1 MYSLSPAPYRSV
13 FFIQKMI
20 HAYVVCFVSD
30 NSAFSD
36 LQGHLDQGFR
46 IFNQF
51 SVFIYS
57 QLQLIL
63 PDSFLGDI
71 SEWDTYLKIDLAQA
85 DLPFKAPADF
95 VLNPDYHH
103 LVTSSRLPRP
113 SKIVEQSMAFCKS
126 FCGVLLSHSILKSAL
141 IRGLSC
147 FDSAVMLDGPERHYV
162 AAIEDLTSYFVSSS
176 LITPGDKTKCVSQYR
191 SLVAKL
197 RTVNDI
203 PRSNWVLF
211 LGAHYE
217 MQSRPELSKVFRY
230 ASLCLP
236 PTVTIPTSFKI
247 SVPDL
252 ASDHEAFQSIVNSLQ
267 LSYVTVPNVSSLYQ
281 DPRSVCRIFR
291 LLGRGRELL
300 SDKKFSVWTFS
311 RGNVSKRLALREKM
325 EAAYKKTVLDGEGLP
340 IFLDVSSPSGSAPSS
355 SNSSPLP
362 GPSLGLVSV
371 SVSRCVEAGVN
382 NDKTKKKTKA
392 KKS

>member
-1 MYSLSPAPYRSV
+1 
-13 FFIQKMI
+13 MI
-20 HAYVVCFVSD
+20 HLHAICFILD

-36 LQGHLDQGFR
+36 LQSHLDQGFR

-63 PDSFLGDI
+63 PDSFVGDI
-71 SEWDTYLKIDLAQA
+71 SEWDSYLKIDLTQT
-85 DLPFKAPADF
+85 DLPFKTPADF

-103 LVTSSRLPRP
+103 LITTSSRLPLP
-113 SKIVEQSMAFCKS
+113 SKFVEQSMAFCKS
-126 FCGVLLSHSILKSAL
+126 FCGVLLSHNILKSPL
-141 IRGLSC
+141 IRGLSS
-147 FDSAVMLDGPERHYV
+147 FDSVVMLDGPERHYI

-191 SLVAKL
+191 SLVTKF
-197 RTVNDI
+197 RTASDV
-203 PRSNWVLF
+203 PRGDWVLF

-217 MQSRPELSKVFRY
+217 MQSRPELSSVFRY

-236 PTVTIPTSFKI
+236 PTVTMPTSFKI

-252 ASDHEAFQSIVNSLQ
+252 ASDQEVFQSVVSSLQ

-281 DPRSVCRIFR
+281 DPRSVYRIFR

-311 RGNVSKRLALREKM
+311 RGSVPKRLALREKM
-325 EAAYKKTVLDGEGLP
+325 ETAYKKTVLHCEGLP

-355 SNSSPLP
+355 SHSSPLP

-371 SVSRCVEAGVN
+371 SVARCGEAEVN

>member
-1 MYSLSPAPYRSV
+1 
-13 FFIQKMI
+13 MI
-20 HAYVVCFVSD
+20 HLHAICFVLD
-30 NSAFSD
+30 TSAFSD
-36 LQGHLDQGFR
+36 LQSHLDQGFR

-71 SEWDTYLKIDLAQA
+71 SEWDSYLKVDLTQT
-85 DLPFKAPADF
+85 DLPFKTPADF
-95 VLNPDYHH
+95 ILNPDYHH
-103 LVTSSRLPRP
+103 LITSSRLPRP
-113 SKIVEQSMAFCKS
+113 SKFVEQSMAFCKS
-126 FCGVLLSHSILKSAL
+126 FCGVLLSHNILKSPL
-141 IRGLSC
+141 IRGLSS
-147 FDSAVMLDGPERHYV
+147 FDSAVMLDGPERHYI

-191 SLVAKL
+191 SLVTKF
-197 RTVNDI
+197 RTASDV
-203 PRSNWVLF
+203 PRGDWVLF
-211 LGAHYE
+211 LGAYYE
-217 MQSRPELSKVFRY
+217 MQSRPELSSVFRY

-236 PTVTIPTSFKI
+236 PTVTMPTSFKI

-252 ASDHEAFQSIVNSLQ
+252 ASDQEVFQSVVSSLQ

-281 DPRSVCRIFR
+281 DPRSVYRIFR

-311 RGNVSKRLALREKM
+311 RGSVPKRLALREKM
-325 EAAYKKTVLDGEGLP
+325 ETAYKKTVLHGEGLP

-371 SVSRCVEAGVN
+371 SVARCGEAEVN